1 MASITP
7 PKDGLVRALPGLEVR
22 AEGDEAKMPTLHGY
36 FLRFNEDTEIDSLFE
51 GRFIERIA
59 PGAAKK
65 TLEENCDSVRI
76 LYNHGHDP
84 SIGEKPLTAPNL
96 REDEKGVYYEG
107 ELFDTSYNR
116 DLIPALEAGQ
126 LGASFKFRVIQESIN
141 EEPERSDSNPEGIPE
156 RTITELKLYEGGPV
170 TFPAYEG
177 ATAGL
182 RSRTGEEV
190 LARWVERNPEHVEGL
205 LTRTDT
211 ELDEEPPETALL
223 DEASDE
229 AREEAL
235 PEEEIETNSR
245 STDGSRAK
253 NAPLFGAKPQ
263 TPSWRL

>member
-1 MASITP
+1 MASIQP
-7 PKDGLVRALPGLEVR
+7 PKDGLVRAVLPGLEVR
-22 AEGDEAKMPTLHGY
+22 AKGDEGKMPTLHGY

-65 TLEENCDSVRI
+65 TLEESGDAVRI

-96 REDEKGVYYEG
+96 REDEQGVYYEG

-141 EEPERSDSNPEGIPE
+141 EEPERSEANPDGIPE

-170 TFPAYEG
+170 TFPAYDG

-182 RSRTGEEV
+182 RSRTGEDV
-190 LARWVERNPEHVEGL
+190 LARWVERNPEHVKGL
-205 LTRTDT
+205 LART
-211 ELDEEPPETALL
+211 ELEAEPPETALQ
-223 DEASDE
+223 DEPVHEDRDST
-229 AREEAL
+229 
-235 PEEEIETNSR
+235 PEGAETDSH
-245 STDGSRAK
+245 STAGSRAK
-253 NAPLFGAKPQ
+253 ALYGATRK